1 MIRAIIYLLAITVA
15 EVIVVVLQN
24 LGTDIVT
31 ASIIGI
37 ACHTG
42 ILLAT
47 IIDAAL
53 IDRYFHGRLVLSLS
67 LVPLIRIISLT
78 LPLADIPRIWQY
90 LIIYL
95 PLLAAAIVV
104 ARLLDYKPKDIGIK
118 FGFMPVQLIVGL
130 VGLGFG
136 VAEYYIL
143 VVMPPEP
150 LIEMLAV
157 EATLQSTWL
166 PALVLLLST
175 GFVEEFIFR
184 GVLQRTAV
192 EVFGGWGVIYVSYI
206 FAILHIG
213 FLSWI
218 DVAFVFGV
226 ALFFGW
232 VVKKTGSLLGVTLS
246 HGITNIILFIVTQF
260 YF

>member
-1 MIRAIIYLLAITVA
+1 MIRAITYLLAITVA
-15 EVIVVVLQN
+15 EVIVIVLEP
-24 LGTDIVT
+24 GTGIVT

-37 ACHTG
+37 TFHTG

-53 IDRYFHGRLVLSLS
+53 IDKYFHGRLVLSLS

-78 LPLADIPRIWQY
+78 LPLANIPRIWQFP
-90 LIIYL
+90 IIYL

-104 ARLLDYKPKDIGIK
+104 VRLLDYKPKAIGINS
-118 FGFMPVQLIVGL
+118 GFIPLQLLVGL

-136 VAEYYIL
+136 IAEYYIL

-150 LIEMLAV
+150 LLELLAV
-157 EATLQSTWL
+157 EPTLQSTWL

-175 GFVEEFIFR
+175 GFVEELIFR
-184 GVLQRTAV
+184 GVLQKTATDA
-192 EVFGGWGVIYVSYI
+192 FGTWGIVYVSYI

-218 DVAFVFGV
+218 DVIFVFGV

-232 VVKKTGSLLGVTLS
+232 VVKKTGSLLGVILS
-246 HGITNIILFIVTQF
+246 HGITNILLFIVAQF

>member
-15 EVIVVVLQN
+15 EVIVVVLEPIS
-24 LGTDIVT
+24 GIVT

-37 ACHTG
+37 VCHTA

-67 LVPLIRIISLT
+67 LVPLVRIISLT
-78 LPLADIPRIWQY
+78 LPLADIPQIWQFP
-90 LIIYL
+90 IIYL
-95 PLLAAAIVV
+95 PLLAAAIVA
-104 ARLLDYKPKDIGIK
+104 ARLLDYKPKDIGIR
-118 FGFMPVQLIVGL
+118 FGFIPLQLLVGL

-150 LIEMLAV
+150 LIIMLEV
-157 EATLQSTWL
+157 EPTLQATWL
-166 PALVLLLST
+166 PALILLLST

-192 EVFGGWGVIYVSYI
+192 EVFGGWGIVYVSYI

-218 DVAFVFGV
+218 DVVFVFGV

-246 HGITNIILFIVTQF
+246 HGITNIILFIVAQF